1 MNKSTKIIVEILLFV
16 VCLGLVYLI
25 YNSIMQPV
33 RFNKQ
38 KAYRESV
45 AVQRLKDIRTLEVAF
60 KSVNGRYT
68 GDIDSLIDFY
78 HTGKMEVIMQV
89 GSADDSIA
97 VAHTE
102 ELKKKGAKVEDLL
115 KMYQEGANDLYFSTK
130 TLVPVKDTLFTG
142 RENLVLDS
150 LAYIPFSG
158 GQPIE
163 MKAVIKI
170 VSGVNVPLFEA
181 DAPYD
186 KLLRGLDRQLI
197 INAKA
202 DCRDKNRFE
211 GLQVGSVDTP
221 NNNAG
226 NWE

>member
-1 MNKSTKIIVEILLFV
+1 MNKSIKIIVEILLFV

-68 GDIDSLIDFY
+68 GDIDTLIDFY
-78 HTGKMEVIMQV
+78 RNGKMEVIMQV

-97 VAHTE
+97 VAYTE

-115 KMYQEGANDLYFSTK
+115 KMYQEGAKNLYFSTK

-142 RENLVLDS
+142 RGNLVLDS

>member
-1 MNKSTKIIVEILLFV
+1 MNKGTKIIVEIILFV
-16 VCLGLVYLI
+16 ACLGLVYLI

-45 AVQRLKDIRTLEVAF
+45 AIQRLKDIRTLEVAF

-68 GDIDSLIDFY
+68 GDIDSLINFY
-78 HTGKMEVIMQV
+78 NTGKMEVIMQV
-89 GSADDSIA
+89 GSGDDSVA

-102 ELKKKGAKVEDLL
+102 ALKKKGAKVEDLL
-115 KMYQEGANDLYFSTK
+115 KMYQEGAKDLYFSTK
-130 TLVPVKDTLFTG
+130 TLVPVKDTLFTD

-150 LAYIPFSG
+150 LKFIPFSG

-163 MKAVIKI
+163 MQAVIKV

-181 DAPYD
+181 EAPYD

-202 DCRDKNRFE
+202 DCRDKNRYE

>member
-68 GDIDSLIDFY
+68 GDIDSLINFY
-78 HTGKMEVIMQV
+78 NTGKMEVIMQV

>member
-68 GDIDSLIDFY
+68 GDIDTLIDFY
-78 HTGKMEVIMQV
+78 RNGKMEVIMQV

-97 VAHTE
+97 VAYTE

-115 KMYQEGANDLYFSTK
+115 KMYQEGAKNLYFSTK
-130 TLVPVKDTLFTG
+130 TLVPVKDTLFNG
-142 RENLVLDS
+142 RENLALDS

-158 GQPIE
+158 GKPIN

-181 DAPYD
+181 NAPYD
-186 KLLRGLDRQLI
+186 ELLRGLDRQLI

>member
-1 MNKSTKIIVEILLFV
+1 MKKTTKILVEIALFI
-16 VCLGLVYLI
+16 VCVGLVYLI

-38 KAYRESV
+38 KAYRESI
-45 AVQRLKDIRTLEVAF
+45 AVQRLKDIRTLEIAY
-60 KSVNGRYT
+60 KSANGKYT
-68 GDIDSLIDFY
+68 ADIDTLINFY
-78 HTGKMEVIMQV
+78 NSGKMQVIMQV
-89 GSADDSIA
+89 GSADDSLA

-102 ELKKKGAKVEDLL
+102 ELKKKGAKPEDLL
-115 KMYQEGANDLYFSTK
+115 ARYLAGEKNLYFSTK
-130 TLVPVKDTLFTG
+130 SEVAVRDTLFND
-142 RENLVLDS
+142 RENFIPDS
-150 LAYIPFSG
+150 LAFIPFSG
-158 GQPIE
+158 GEPIQ
-163 MKAVIKI
+163 MKAIVKV

-186 KLLRGLDRQLI
+186 LLLRGLDRQLI

-202 DCRDKNRFE
+202 DCRDKNRYE
-211 GLQVGSVDTP
+211 GLQVGSIDTP

>member
-1 MNKSTKIIVEILLFV
+1 MNVDTIT
-16 VCLGLVYLI
+16 VC
-25 YNSIMQPV
+25 
-33 RFNKQ
+33 
-38 KAYRESV
+38 
-45 AVQRLKDIRTLEVAF
+45 
-60 KSVNGRYT
+60 
-68 GDIDSLIDFY
+68 
-78 HTGKMEVIMQV
+78 
-89 GSADDSIA
+89 
-97 VAHTE
+97 E

-115 KMYQEGANDLYFSTK
+115 KMYQEGAKNLYFSTK
-130 TLVPVKDTLFTG
+130 TLVPVKDTLFNG
-142 RENLVLDS
+142 RENLALDS

-158 GQPIE
+158 GKPIN

-181 DAPYD
+181 NAPYD
-186 KLLRGLDRQLI
+186 ELLRGLDRQLI

>member
-68 GDIDSLIDFY
+68 GDIDTLIDFY
-78 HTGKMEVIMQV
+78 RNGKMEVIMQV

-97 VAHTE
+97 VAYTE

-115 KMYQEGANDLYFSTK
+115 KMYQEGAKNLYFSTK

-142 RENLVLDS
+142 RGNLVLDS